1 MRAASVYWVNKIE
14 PWKIALAARP
24 RGGEDLDDE
33 MLAWRAAGV
42 DLVVSLLETSEVR
55 ELDLAQQEVSCRRNN
70 IAFMR
75 FAISDRGIP
84 EYRREFKL
92 LIESLSKE
100 VLSGK
105 SLAIHCRAG
114 IGRTGL
120 VACCLLQ
127 SLGMKS
133 EPAFRLL
140 SEARGVP
147 VPDTTEQQEYA
158 GKFLL

>member
-1 MRAASVYWVNKIE
+1 MRAASIYWVKKIE

-24 RGGEDLDDE
+24 RGSEDLDDE

-55 ELDLAQQEVSCRRNN
+55 ELELAQQEASCANNN

-75 FAISDRGIP
+75 FAIPDRGIP
-84 EYRREFKL
+84 EYQREFKS
-92 LIESLSKE
+92 LIESLTQH
-100 VLSGK
+100 VFNGK
-105 SLAIHCRAG
+105 SIAIHCRAG

-133 EPAFRLL
+133 GQAFRLL
-140 SEARGVP
+140 SEARGIT
-147 VPDTTEQQEYA
+147 VPDTTEQQRYA
-158 GKFLL
+158 EKFLF